1 MSDTTYVS
9 QLHANDDAKFFSD
22 VYIYGNLY
30 YDLDGQD
37 NFTVDSLTV
46 KSGADINNLY
56 LTGVTTFLSTNVF
69 GDSIFSA
76 DVTFQN
82 PVDMDYLTVY
92 RRLDVGVGN
101 SSILT
106 AIVDD
111 DINDTGDFYNARVGI
126 GLSNPLET
134 LHVDG
139 TVLVAAGSS
148 VGIGSTRPEQDLD
161 VAGSIKIDRNIFDSA
176 NSEGANGYYLQRDG
190 HGIRWV
196 APQPAVVDGVFIQ
209 NEGVNLGV
217 GSFTTL
223 NFHGQGSG
231 GDLVKA
237 EIDGGNSNI
246 ANVYFTD
253 NWVKNV
259 AGIHTMAVN
268 VGINVANPT
277 ERLHVV
283 GTA

>member
-76 DVTFQN
+76 DVTFQQ

-92 RRLDVGVGN
+92 KRLDVGSGN
-101 SSILT
+101 SPVLS
-106 AIVDD
+106 AIFND
-111 DINDTGDFYNARVGI
+111 DINDPNDFYSPRVGI
-126 GLSNPLET
+126 GLSEPLET

-148 VGIGSTRPEQDLD
+148 VGIGSTRPEQTLD
-161 VAGSIKIDRNIFDSA
+161 VAGSVKIDRNIFD
-176 NSEGANGYYLQRDG
+176 D
-190 HGIRWV
+190 
-196 APQPAVVDGVFIQ
+196 
-209 NEGVNLGV
+209 
-217 GSFTTL
+217 
-223 NFHGQGSG
+223 
-231 GDLVKA
+231 
-237 EIDGGNSNI
+237 
-246 ANVYFTD
+246 
-253 NWVKNV
+253 
-259 AGIHTMAVN
+259 
-268 VGINVANPT
+268 
-277 ERLHVV
+277 ERSHHP
-283 GTA
+283 